1 MSYGILNSPL
11 PGLTVSTTGERC
23 CGLRGYQPGSHALLG
38 DALHVRLGM
47 LGQDESGIDTT
58 SSTDFGTLTDP
69 SAIDLTPTDLGISDL
84 PLPNQLSPSLDSLYP
99 QTVGTEFTSNGDGNY
114 TNIQTGQTVPYSVAQ
129 QITQATGGATP
140 VSVDTTP
147 TGQGSDV
154 TIVDPNT
161 GAASSISTNNLTAAA
176 QALQAAGQLI
186 NAAGQLTSQ
195 GRALLNGGN
204 LYKSAPSASFG
215 AGISG
220 AVSSLGSWFSGSSVI
235 PGVPNL
241 VIAAV
246 AVATV
251 IMLPIAFQDRGSKRR
266 RR

>member
-38 DALHVRLGM
+38 I

-58 SSTDFGTLTDP
+58 STTDFGTLTDP

-204 LYKSAPSASFG
+204 LYKTAPSAGFG

-220 AVSSLGSWFSGSSVI
+220 AVSSLGSWFTGSTLI
-235 PGVPNL
+235 AGVPN
-241 VIAAV
+241 V
-246 AVATV
+246 AILGGGLLLLFV
-251 IMLPIAFQDRGSKRR
+251 LPGLMGGKRR